1 VRVTVLTRARFP
13 FKEGRVL
20 CETLLARVR
29 GGKVG
34 AKLEVRKGGGKGAAK
49 GKAGGGGEIWL
60 LDERG
65 DEWSSE
71 RWASELGAAADRG
84 AGEIQLWVGDAY
96 GASARLAES
105 AKRRLSLGPC
115 TLPSWLACVVV
126 CEQVY
131 RADTIMRGTPYHH
144 G

>member
-1 VRVTVLTRARFP
+1 LRVVVLTRARFP
-13 FKEGRVL
+13 FKEARAL

-29 GGKVG
+29 GGKLG
-34 AKLEVRKGGGKGAAK
+34 AALEVRKPSSRGAAK
-49 GKAGGGGEIWL
+49 GGRRAGELWL

-71 RWASELGAAADRG
+71 RWATELGAAADRG
-84 AGEIQLWVGDAY
+84 AAEIQLWVGEAY
-96 GASARLAES
+96 GASKTLDTS
-105 AKRRLSLGPC
+105 ADRRLSLGPC
-115 TLPSWLACVVV
+115 TLPSWLACLVI

-131 RADTIMRGTPYHH
+131 RADTILRGTPYHH

>member
-1 VRVTVLTRARFP
+1 MRVVVLTQARFP
-13 FKEGRVL
+13 FKEARVL

-29 GGKVG
+29 GGKLG
-34 AKLEVRKGGGKGAAK
+34 AALEVRKGSARSSQKGGHR
-49 GKAGGGGEIWL
+49 AGELWL

-65 DEWSSE
+65 DEWGSK
-71 RWASELGAAADRG
+71 RWAAELGAAADRG
-84 AGEIQLWVGDAY
+84 AGEIQIWVGEAY
-96 GASARLAES
+96 GASKGLTAA
-105 AKRRLSLGPC
+105 ADRRLSVGPC

-131 RADTIMRGTPYHH
+131 RADTILRGAPYHH